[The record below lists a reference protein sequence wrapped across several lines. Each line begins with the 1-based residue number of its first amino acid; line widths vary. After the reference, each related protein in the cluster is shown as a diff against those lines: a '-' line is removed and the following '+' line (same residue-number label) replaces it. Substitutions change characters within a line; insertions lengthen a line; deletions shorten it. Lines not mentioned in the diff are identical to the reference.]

1 MKSVSGR
8 KIFSL
13 VFMSEQLLEIT
24 PAEELRG
31 KSMLVSVTYS
41 LSVPLD
47 IFHLLAACLLKI
59 FSILSRDWNS
69 VTVPAN
75 VIVRRNFISVLL
87 PDSDGNLC
95 AGDGYQTWNE
105 PGV

>member
-1 MKSVSGR
+1 
-8 KIFSL
+8 
-13 VFMSEQLLEIT
+13 MSEQLLEIT

-31 KSMLVSVTYS
+31 KSMLVSVTCS

-95 AGDGYQTWNE
+95 AGDGYQTWSE